1 MFNIDLLP
9 GFIMGFRE
17 GLEAFLIIVLMLG
30 YLTKS
35 NKIELKRNVYM
46 GLGIGILAS
55 LVFGLL
61 LFGIT
66 NVIGDLD
73 GNIAKLWESL
83 ASIAAVLLIS
93 SLIYWMI
100 KHKNTIVSEIKN
112 KVDLNPS
119 KIGITLLAAVMVA
132 REGAEIVLFNFTA
145 LDTSSYLTGTVL
157 GILLALVV
165 VFLISKSIINVNL
178 KFIFNITLIYL
189 ILQAGFMLGYSFHEL
204 FSYFKAESIL
214 DGSSAVYTKMY
225 DLSGT
230 FLDHKEKPLGII
242 LYATIGWYSKPEIFQ
257 FLIQYIYTGTL
268 LVWFFK
274 SNNNNKKAW

>member
-189 ILQAGFMLGYSFHEL
+189 ILQAGFLLGYSVHEFL
-204 FSYFKAESIL
+204 SYLKAVDVLESSNII
-214 DGSSAVYTKMY
+214 YTKMF
-225 DLSGT
+225 DLSDT
-230 FLDHKEKPLGII
+230 FLYHKEKAVGII
-242 LYATIGWYSKPEIFQ
+242 LYATLGWYSKPEVIQ
-257 FLIQYIYTGTL
+257 FIIQYSYTSYFIYLFIKTR
-268 LVWFFK
+268 K
-274 SNNNNKKAW
+274 E